1 MCILGAAWLTRPL
14 PLADCLNDLLFR
26 VSSGTLPITVPLIV
40 SNHNDYAQLAAA
52 HNIPFFHLP
61 INAKE
66 GKTKEW
72 QEGEIVRL
80 AEGASSAS
88 FPSPAGRSIA
98 DTLMSGQSTRST
110 LWCLPDTCRS

>member
-1 MCILGAAWLTRPL
+1 MFSVLCLLTRACS
-14 PLADCLNDLLFR
+14 LADCLNDLLFR

-61 INAKE
+61 ISAKD

-80 AEGASSAS
+80 AEGEHSSILS
-88 FPSPAGRSIA
+88 QR
-98 DTLMSGQSTRST
+98 
-110 LWCLPDTCRS
+110 